1 MCRPGLGE
9 RQGNPIG
16 SVTLVWTDPFIWG
29 DRNAPAGYIHM
40 LMVDRAHAHCG
51 LGRSLLGWAEQ
62 RITRSGHRRARLDC
76 VRTNMDLRA
85 YYEDAGY
92 VLVGDREFEGNIPS
106 VALYEKVLS
115 D

>member
-1 MCRPGLGE
+1 MG
-9 RQGNPIG
+9 
-16 SVTLVWTDPFIWG
+16 
-29 DRNAPAGYIHM
+29 
-40 LMVDRAHAHCG
+40 
-51 LGRSLLGWAEQ
+51 
-62 RITRSGHRRARLDC
+62 
-76 VRTNMDLRA
+76 LRA